1 MKKIVVEEIE
11 IVVTTKVENALKN
24 FKKLTPAIKKQ
35 VKQMQSTMKN
45 IDLSSYEKSIDNAVR
60 TTKRKIANLKK
71 SNINNEIKI
80 KVNNEDVQK
89 KVQQTKKEIDSI
101 HKTTSQSS
109 KFKEFNSIDEA
120 GELDP
125 NFLKIIDKLP
135 LDEIEKVPA
144 KLKEIEPVVEEVK
157 QKLASV
163 KYVKYDTKSIEDF
176 IKQYEQKVEPLRTSA
191 QKEQARNQ
199 LANDFSG
206 GFYSNN
212 TQQQPSNET
221 EETSNK
227 TKGWAQAL
235 ETVKQAINQIKTN
248 LGQAKG
254 KIEQAKNGSNSLK
267 NSFEKVPKAVQSISQ
282 NIGKMSKGLKG
293 GLGHVLKYAGA
304 LFSIRGIYSLLRG
317 TANAWLSSQDVG
329 AKQLTANIEY
339 MKYAMRKCTCS
350 SYSICY

>member
-1 MKKIVVEEIE
+1 
-11 IVVTTKVENALKN
+11 
-24 FKKLTPAIKKQ
+24 
-35 VKQMQSTMKN
+35 MQSTMKN

-80 KVNNEDVQK
+80 KVNNEDVKK
-89 KVQQTKKEIDSI
+89 KVDQTKKEIDGI

-109 KFKEFNSIDEA
+109 EFKEFNSIDEA
-120 GELDP
+120 GKLDQ

-135 LDEIEKVPA
+135 LDEIEEVPT

-157 QKLASV
+157 QKLASIGH
-163 KYVKYDTKSIEDF
+163 VKYDTKSIEDYMN
-176 IKQYEQKVEPLRTSA
+176 QYAQKVEPLRTLA
-191 QKEQARNQ
+191 QKEQAKNQ

-212 TQQQPSNET
+212 TQQTSNET

-235 ETVKQAINQIKTN
+235 EKVKQAINQIKTN

-282 NIGKMSKGLKG
+282 NVGKMSKGLKG

-317 TANAWLSSQDVG
+317 TANAWLSSQDAG